1 VKRPLLVDYFYGKG
15 CVICLIKGFFDL
27 IKLASSLKNE
37 YKPNVYWKMYD
48 SLISAVEIK
57 SEIII
62 IVLDVREKPFEFIF

>member
-1 VKRPLLVDYFYGKG
+1 
-15 CVICLIKGFFDL
+15 
-27 IKLASSLKNE
+27 
-37 YKPNVYWKMYD
+37 MYD